1 MQLAAAT
8 PKVNPYHNM
17 HELFRIM
24 KFGGR
29 RGRGSKL
36 HLKNDFHT
44 IVHFGAIFYAC
55 ERMQLEITD
64 GHLSNAP
71 PCASVGTDSGVPYH
85 LEGPT
90 ERENLGYIPPLC
102 KLLAPQVQPRLHKFI
117 IGGAKR
123 MRFFDE
129 SAIEWW
135 LPAAYLILYLVFF
148 AIAQVVRRCRRS
160 TKSVEQDALQTP
172 LLQDGE

>member
-36 HLKNDFHT
+36 HLKNDCHT
-44 IVHFGAIFYAC
+44 IVPFGAIFYAC

-71 PCASVGTDSGVPYH
+71 PCASVRTDSGVPYH
-85 LEGPT
+85 LEGPI
-90 ERENLGYIPPLC
+90 ERENLGIRVYTTFVQAAGPPSS
-102 KLLAPQVQPRLHKFI
+102 AEVAQIYHRW
-117 IGGAKR
+117 GEE
-123 MRFFDE
+123 DE
-129 SAIEWW
+129 V
-135 LPAAYLILYLVFF
+135 L
-148 AIAQVVRRCRRS
+148 
-160 TKSVEQDALQTP
+160 
-172 LLQDGE
+172 